1 MDAEAL
7 QDGIGRN
14 QTSIQEFQMSEIFAE
29 FVPSLL
35 EFLAYFGVAAV
46 LTVIFIAIYLKTT
59 RHDEIKLIK
68 DNSVAAAVAFSG
80 SLIGFALPLA
90 SVMLNSLSLIELV
103 LWGIVAMIVQI
114 LVYFLVRMPMPR
126 VSERIEAGEVAAG
139 IWLGVASLVAG
150 ILNAASMTV

>member
-1 MDAEAL
+1 
-7 QDGIGRN
+7 
-14 QTSIQEFQMSEIFAE
+14 MSEIFAE

-68 DNSVAAAVAFSG
+68 DNSVAASVAFSG

-90 SVMLNSLSLIELV
+90 SVMLHSLSLIDLV

-114 LVYFLVRMPMPR
+114 VVYFLVRMPMPR
-126 VSERIEAGEVAAG
+126 VSERIEAGEAAAG